1 MENTSLTWEVWH
13 EGDKHSPT
21 VHVLYL
27 FAGVERKADVQH
39 YLVEWAK
46 RDNVCLKGLQLD
58 ILRNEG
64 HNLHKEEVWN
74 WVLQQLHSGLVDFL
88 LVAPPCNTHSRARCQ
103 YRQYGG
109 PRPLRDFS
117 FPNGF
122 PWLSE
127 DNKQKVALA
136 DELVQKSLQG
146 CRIVREQNGHFFLE
160 HPEQLGLTAGQIRA
174 SIWDLPEVAEL
185 LCQKGVRTFAVFQCD
200 FSAPSSKPTRFLTTL
215 DPREVGYKGLH
226 RLDEEGRY
234 LGPLPKQCPHGANA
248 HKALVGK
255 DEQGPWM
262 TAPSATYPPDLCKW
276 IAAMAWPSLLR
287 LRGGKSDHAKQNK
300 TRA

>member
-117 FPNGF
+117 FPHGF

-146 CRIVREQNGHFFLE
+146 CRIVKEQNGHFFLE
-160 HPEQLGLTAGQIRA
+160 HPEQLGLTAGKSQPAFGIFQKWPNCCVKKA
-174 SIWDLPEVAEL
+174 SAPLQFSNVIFLHRLLNQRVFSLRWIYAKLGIKVCIDWMRKVGIWDLYLNNAL
-185 LCQKGVRTFAVFQCD
+185 MGLTHTRHWWGKMNRAV
-200 FSAPSSKPTRFLTTL
+200 
-215 DPREVGYKGLH
+215 G
-226 RLDEEGRY
+226 
-234 LGPLPKQCPHGANA
+234 
-248 HKALVGK
+248 
-255 DEQGPWM
+255 
-262 TAPSATYPPDLCKW
+262 
-276 IAAMAWPSLLR
+276 
-287 LRGGKSDHAKQNK
+287 
-300 TRA
+300 